1 MTTTVVTP
9 APSASGAQP
18 GSDVLIPWLAIRP
31 FGQPALALICA
42 SVGVAA
48 RRLRY
53 PQVRYSRR
61 VGRQTLPV

>member
-1 MTTTVVTP
+1 M
-9 APSASGAQP
+9 
-18 GSDVLIPWLAIRP
+18 IPWLAIRP

-53 PQVRYSRR
+53 PQVRYRRR